1 MEEFKEND
9 IIVKI
14 RAIIFVVRES
24 QKGIILGS
32 GGSAIKKLGTVAR
45 LDIEKFLQKKVY
57 LELFVK
63 VDKDW
68 RDSERQ
74 LKRYGYL

>member
-32 GGSAIKKLGTVAR
+32 GGSAIKNWELLHGWILKNFYR
-45 LDIEKFLQKKVY
+45 RKFI
-57 LELFVK
+57 
-63 VDKDW
+63 
-68 RDSERQ
+68 
-74 LKRYGYL
+74 

>member
-1 MEEFKEND
+1 VEEFKETEVL
-9 IIVKI
+9 VKI
-14 RAIIFVVRES
+14 RANIFVVRES
-24 QKGIILGS
+24 QKGILLGHQ
-32 GGSAIKKLGTVAR
+32 GSAIKKLGTDAR

-57 LELFVK
+57 LELFIK

>member
-1 MEEFKEND
+1 M
-9 IIVKI
+9 
-14 RAIIFVVRES
+14 VRES

-32 GGSAIKKLGTVAR
+32 GGSAIKKLGTDAR